1 MLDLTH
7 RFSLLA
13 VFLGAI
19 GYVISYMY
27 LAMKINHVFF
37 FLINVNQET

>member
-1 MLDLTH
+1 
-7 RFSLLA
+7 

-27 LAMKINHVFF
+27 LAMKINHDFF
-37 FLINVNQET
+37 FDKCKSRNIDKQRC